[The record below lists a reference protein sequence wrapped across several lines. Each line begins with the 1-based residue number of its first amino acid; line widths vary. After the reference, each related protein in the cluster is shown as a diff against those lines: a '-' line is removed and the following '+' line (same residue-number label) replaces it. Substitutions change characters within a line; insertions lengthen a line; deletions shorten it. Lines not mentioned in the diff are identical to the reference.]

1 MPVAPTA
8 DDVAD
13 HLGLV
18 ADTRMEQ
25 CVAAGN
31 AWVARQ
37 RNWTQAAFLW
47 SEDVWLGGVLYAAL
61 LYQARV
67 TPQGMAGYAELGTYN
82 ADTWEALQR
91 VKDLVGEDPGALG

>member
-1 MPVAPTA
+1 MAAPTV
-8 DDVAD
+8 DDVAE

-18 ADTRMEQ
+18 ADDRMGA

-31 AWVARQ
+31 AWVERQ
-37 RNWTQAAFLW
+37 RSTTPPGLLW
-47 SEDVWLGGVLYAAL
+47 AQPDVFLGGVLYAAL

-67 TPQGMAGYAELGTYN
+67 TPQGVAGYAELGTYN

-91 VKDLVGEDPGALG
+91 VRDLVGEDPVFG

>member
-1 MPVAPTA
+1 MAAPTA

-18 ADTRMEQ
+18 ADARMTQ

-31 AWVARQ
+31 AWVERQ
-37 RNWTQAAFLW
+37 RSTTPTGLLW
-47 SEDVWLGGVLYAAL
+47 SLPDVFLGAVLYGAL

-91 VKDLVGEDPGALG
+91 VKDLVGEDPVLG